1 MLCLLLLIQLQCTPN
16 LSSRQSPC
24 LQNTPCVMGGYFA
37 REKRLLLPQTLRDR
51 HIIHVVKGS
60 LDFTIAAYQL
70 RQSPHRVCLSGVVIR
85 CPLNE
90 QQEADMEDD
99 ELERSRRQSRAIEE
113 GFRWD
118 QEASEESTQ
127 RAGDEMNRPDRPG
140 LCLRPR
146 PLPLRRC
153 PTPRY
158 PLEGY
163 TRLETRL
170 GYSPMAPLVAPIST
184 TRFGVERYR

>member
-1 MLCLLLLIQLQCTPN
+1 MMLCLLLLIQLQCTPN

-51 HIIHVVKGS
+51 HIIHVVTGS

-70 RQSPHRVCLSGVVIR
+70 RQSLHRVCLSGVVIR

-99 ELERSRRQSRAIEE
+99 ELERSRRQSRAIGE
-113 GFRWD
+113 GFSWD

-127 RAGDEMNRPDRPG
+127 QAGDEMNRQAVEQQHADFETTLEPVWQA
-140 LCLRPR
+140 LRKQDER
-146 PLPLRRC
+146 DDEILRVLQDIRDDV
-153 PTPRY
+153 RAIKGH
-158 PLEGY
+158 L
-163 TRLETRL
+163 TR
-170 GYSPMAPLVAPIST
+170 SD
-184 TRFGVERYR
+184 

>member
-37 REKRLLLPQTLRDR
+37 GKKRLPLPQTLRDR

-70 RQSPHRVCLSGVVIR
+70 RQSLHRVCLSGVVIR

-99 ELERSRRQSRAIEE
+99 EQQTSGKDSH
-113 GFRWD
+113 
-118 QEASEESTQ
+118 S
-127 RAGDEMNRPDRPG
+127 
-140 LCLRPR
+140 
-146 PLPLRRC
+146 
-153 PTPRY
+153 
-158 PLEGY
+158 
-163 TRLETRL
+163 
-170 GYSPMAPLVAPIST
+170 
-184 TRFGVERYR
+184 GV